1 MDSTGQALATV
12 SCVTDPRLGG
22 NSCVLSV
29 MGDNDIEFLNNPYGL
44 WGPVRDDDNDSG
56 DGSDAEEYD
65 YSFYDSADMTP
76 RNNQENYDMEDRV
89 ASDNEAHQTDK
100 ESYND
105 DDEENEEDDQD
116 DDATQY
122 TNASVNKRMVLG
134 LSPNGKPFCFLCSG
148 EHCAPQCD
156 TYPGE
161 KVRSR
166 QCSCGLFHTEALCS
180 ADDSDDDD

>member
-1 MDSTGQALATV
+1 MTSDLV
-12 SCVTDPRLGG
+12 
-22 NSCVLSV
+22 
-29 MGDNDIEFLNNPYGL
+29 EWLNNPHGVGGIY
-44 WGPVRDDDNDSG
+44 DNPHGVG
-56 DGSDAEEYD
+56 DGSDDDEEAYD
-65 YSFYDSADMTP
+65 YTFYDSADMTRRTIS
-76 RNNQENYDMEDRV
+76 RNNDENYDEEDRV
-89 ASDNEAHQTDK
+89 ASDNEAHQTDE

-105 DDEENEEDDQD
+105 DDEEYEEDDHD

-166 QCSCGLFHTEALCS
+166 QCSCGLYHTEGLCNVLS
-180 ADDSDDDD
+180 SDSD